1 MDYADEKMRGI
12 ADGPGGD
19 AARAALPLKVAEKA
33 WMEMQR
39 KFEEL
44 VDMARL
50 SPDPLPVI
58 LVGGGAI
65 LVGDVSDNL
74 RLPAVQRHNHVRN

>member
-1 MDYADEKMRGI
+1 MRC
-12 ADGPGGD
+12 AVTPH
-19 AARAALPLKVAEKA
+19 
-33 WMEMQR
+33 QR

-50 SPDPLPVI
+50 SAEPLPVI

-74 RLPAVQRHNHVRN
+74 CLPAAQRYNHVEK